1 MICALMTGVQTCALP
16 SSYVAEVNA
25 SAAPGARARVSMA
38 LGGLAASDAG
48 RCLYD
53 LRRKTCPKQSLAS
66 LGMAQSDIRHAA
78 ELASAGSY
86 PNPRIASADD
96 VERIIIEA
104 FHGLQS

>member
-1 MICALMTGVQTCALP
+1 M
-16 SSYVAEVNA
+16 
-25 SAAPGARARVSMA
+25 ARVAMA

-96 VERIIIEA
+96 RSEERRVGNECVSACRSRWLPYPSKKKQNKIKYKT
-104 FHGLQS
+104 S